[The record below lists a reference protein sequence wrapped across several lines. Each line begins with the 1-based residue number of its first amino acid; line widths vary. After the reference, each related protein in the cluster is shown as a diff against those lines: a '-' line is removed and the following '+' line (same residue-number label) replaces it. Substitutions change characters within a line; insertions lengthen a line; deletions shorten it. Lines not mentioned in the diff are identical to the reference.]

1 MNNPVLILGAGISGL
16 GAAYKLSCN
25 GRQTVVLE
33 KDTTYGGLCGN
44 FTIDGFRFDR
54 FVHFSFAKDEQV
66 NRIFMDGAGEVFR
79 HVPNAYNLY
88 QGIWIKHPA
97 QNNLYPLSQKMKDAV
112 VRDFLSRPTDIDSS
126 QIENY
131 DQWLRLQFGH
141 FFAEHFPIPYTKKY
155 WMTEA
160 KDLETRWM
168 GSREGSRLY
177 QPSVEEV
184 IQGCNTTETPVT
196 YYSKEMR
203 YPQKGGFKQ
212 FLSALAENQDI
223 RYNQQVISIDVEKR
237 LLRTSEGDEYQFD
250 RLISSIPLPEVIK
263 MLKNVPV
270 DVCNAA
276 TRLHCTCGYQISVGL
291 KTKNIPPY
299 LWWYIYDEDIKG
311 KYDYKL
317 TDTFMGFHCGNTPA
331 CKMCD
336 SRAVKYQ
343 LIQHR
348 LLEPAGSE
356 PDFTRGTLEGDI
368 AASDITFY
376 RLQCNSEGELVS
388 YVAEGEVLDVPT
400 RSFGG
405 IGIFAIKE
413 MGRFY
418 RHVLIEGNYPH
429 HGAVM
434 FGHYGK
440 AFYEVVK
447 FLGLDVK
454 KIGYN
459 QPAGVRYPTENPWG

>member
-1 MNNPVLILGAGISGL
+1 MKMNNPVLILGAGISGL

-184 IQGCNTTETPVT
+184 I
-196 YYSKEMR
+196 
-203 YPQKGGFKQ
+203 
-212 FLSALAENQDI
+212 
-223 RYNQQVISIDVEKR
+223 RYNQQVISIDIEKR

-250 RLISSIPLPEVIK
+250 RLISSLPLPEVIK

-299 LWWYIYDEDIKG
+299 LWWYIYDEDILPARVYSPSLKSPDNAPEGCSSLQMEVYCNRDEYTQEELLARSVG
-311 KYDYKL
+311 K
-317 TDTFMGFHCGNTPA
+317 
-331 CKMCD
+331 
-336 SRAVKYQ
+336 
-343 LIQHR
+343 
-348 LLEPAGSE
+348 
-356 PDFTRGTLEGDI
+356 
-368 AASDITFY
+368 
-376 RLQCNSEGELVS
+376 LVS
-388 YVAEGEVLDVPT
+388 LNILKEEDILFTDIRFEPYANVIFDHNIYEARKIVRDYLSSV
-400 RSFGG
+400 G
-405 IGIFAIKE
+405 IETI
-413 MGRFY
+413 GRFGEWGY
-418 RHVLIEGNYPH
+418 LWSDQSLMN
-429 HGAVM
+429 
-434 FGHYGK
+434 
-440 AFYEVVK
+440 
-447 FLGLDVK
+447 GLKV
-454 KIGYN
+454 
-459 QPAGVRYPTENPWG
+459 EM